1 MKLYIVTAVALTLL
15 AGVARAESSTCSFS
29 SPAGTTQVQVLEAN
43 QFVVH
48 TPRNVQTVYSCGP
61 FVNDGSVVLTPE
73 TKVVEL
79 TSQNCAKADYPT
91 LTYIIYCH

>member
-1 MKLYIVTAVALTLL
+1 MKLYVLTAALTFLV
-15 AGVARAESSTCSFS
+15 GVAQAESSSCSFS
-29 SPAGTTQVQVLEAN
+29 SPAGTTQIQVLEMN

-48 TPRNVQTVYSCGP
+48 TPRGNQTVYSCGS

-73 TKVVEL
+73 TKIVEL
-79 TSQNCAKADYPT
+79 TSQNCAQANYPT

>member
-1 MKLYIVTAVALTLL
+1 MQKYVLTAVITLL
-15 AGVARAESSTCSFS
+15 AGLAHAESSTCSVS

-48 TPRNVQTVYSCGP
+48 NPRGVQTVFSCGP
-61 FVNDGSVVLTPE
+61 FVNDGTVSITPE
-73 TKVVEL
+73 TKIVEL
-79 TSQNCAKADYPT
+79 TSQNCAKADYPN